1 MQEFAGLYEKVSKG
15 PYTLTFDDRRT
26 FILHENAEPG
36 SGDSSPLQ
44 KGLIMLVKGQPVCGE
59 GVGFGV
65 PALEYPEKVFFS
77 TSAKVEARDD
87 ELIKYF
93 SIDAFSRK
101 AWKERYPIE
110 NGIYSAIQS
119 RLAKRYQ
126 TDKNSRSLL
135 TSLMKLQYLLGVKLS
150 FQRVTPRGI
159 VKITYQL
166 AGNGV
171 KVRVDCSKI
180 ADEIPERLL
189 IFNEQSG
196 DFNLY
201 EDGFEKLRNHEIGVW
216 ELSPSK
222 RACLTNSD
230 ARTTFCVE
238 TIPGAELYRGRE
250 LLRPRLDWSGF
261 CYAIPAFKERFCYT
275 IKII

>member
-1 MQEFAGLYEKVSKG
+1 MQEFAGLHEKVSKS
-15 PYTLTFDDRRT
+15 PYTLTFDDGRT
-26 FILHENAEPG
+26 LILHENAEPG

-44 KGLIMLVKGQPVCGE
+44 KGLIMLVKGRPVCGE

-65 PALEYPEKVFFS
+65 PALEYPGKVFFS

-126 TDKNSRSLL
+126 TDKNNRSLL
-135 TSLMKLQYLLGVKLS
+135 TSLMKLQHLLGVKLS

-166 AGNGV
+166 AGNKV

-189 IFNEQSG
+189 IFNEQSS

-201 EDGFEKLRNHEIGVW
+201 EDCFEKLTNDQIGVW
-216 ELSPSK
+216 ELVHSE
-222 RACLTNSD
+222 RACLTNSY
-230 ARTTFCVE
+230 AETTLCVE
-238 TIPGAELYRGRE
+238 AIPGAELYRGRE

-261 CYAIPAFKERFCYT
+261 CYAIPSFDQSFCYT
-275 IKII
+275 IKIT

>member
-1 MQEFAGLYEKVSKG
+1 MQESAGLYEKMSKG
-15 PYTLTFDDRRT
+15 PYTLRFDDRRT
-26 FILHENAEPG
+26 LILHENAEPG
-36 SGDSSPLQ
+36 SGDSSLLQ

-65 PALEYPEKVFFS
+65 PALEYPGKVFFS

-93 SIDAFSRK
+93 SIDAVSRK
-101 AWKERYPIE
+101 SWKERYPIE
-110 NGIYSAIQS
+110 NGIYSAVQS

-126 TDKNSRSLL
+126 TDKNNRSLL
-135 TSLMKLQYLLGVKLS
+135 TSLMKLQYLLGVKSS

-159 VKITYQL
+159 VKITYRL
-166 AGNGV
+166 AGDIV
-171 KVRVDCSKI
+171 KVRGYCLKT
-180 ADEIPERLL
+180 ADQIPKRLL

-201 EDGFEKLRNHEIGVW
+201 EDSVEKLTNDQIGVW
-216 ELSPSK
+216 ELVHCE
-222 RACLTNSD
+222 RACLTNSY
-230 ARTTFCVE
+230 AETMLCVE
-238 TIPGAELYRGRE
+238 AIPGAELYRGRE

-261 CYAIPAFKERFCYT
+261 CYVFHSLEKSFCYT